1 MDGLP
6 NGWIGQTDD
15 AETFRT
21 GRDMGLDMD
30 RTGVD
35 SDLGGGSSGGEHGNG
50 TYERGVTEQARLSA
64 FRAVRFAITLLVMT
78 SGPSSRRPTAGEL
91 IELFGLEPLPVEG
104 GQLVQTWRSDEVVDA
119 DDVDAGGK
127 RAGTAAIAM
136 LTDEPDSFSAI
147 HRLPT
152 TEVWHF
158 YLGDPIQMLLLR
170 PDGTVERPV
179 LGPDVLG
186 GQHIQVVVAPGT
198 WMGARLVPG
207 GEYGLFGCTMA
218 PGFTTG
224 DYEGGTLQLT
234 STYPD
239 ATEEI
244 ESLVRPDAPTRMPSR
259 P

>member
-1 MDGLP
+1 M
-6 NGWIGQTDD
+6 
-15 AETFRT
+15 E
-21 GRDMGLDMD
+21 
-30 RTGVD
+30 
-35 SDLGGGSSGGEHGNG
+35 SS
-50 TYERGVTEQARLSA
+50 AS
-64 FRAVRFAITLLVMT
+64 
-78 SGPSSRRPTAGEL
+78 PRRPTSHEL

-104 GQLVQTWRSDEVVDA
+104 GQLIQTWRSDEVVDSA
-119 DDVDAGGK
+119 DADAGGK

-170 PDGTVERPV
+170 PNGTVERPV

-186 GQHIQVVVAPGT
+186 GEHIQVVVAPGT
-198 WMGARLVPG
+198 WMGARLAPG

-218 PGFTTG
+218 PGFTTK
-224 DYEGGTLQLT
+224 DYEGGTLELT

-239 ATEEI
+239 AAEAI
-244 ESLVRPDAPTRMPSR
+244 ESLIRPDAPTRMPAR